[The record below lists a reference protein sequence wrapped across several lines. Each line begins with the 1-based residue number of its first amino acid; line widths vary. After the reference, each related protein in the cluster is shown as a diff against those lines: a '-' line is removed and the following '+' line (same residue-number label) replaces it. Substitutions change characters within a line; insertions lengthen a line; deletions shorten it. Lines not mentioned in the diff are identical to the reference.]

1 MEISIEQL
9 PSTLVVSM
17 IGSLDAMAAPSVD
30 KAMQD
35 AFANFSPSKCIFRMD
50 GVDYISSAGLRSVLG
65 VAKTMRKLK
74 GQLIF
79 VGIVPAVREVLDMSG
94 FTSYF
99 KEFPNYEDAL
109 HMA

>member
-9 PSTLVVSM
+9 PDTLVVALV
-17 IGSLDAMAAPSVD
+17 GSLDALAAPNVD
-30 KAMQD
+30 KTMQD
-35 AFANFSPSKCIFRMD
+35 AFASVSPAKCIFRMD
-50 GVDYISSAGLRSVLG
+50 KVDYISSAGLRSILG
-65 VAKTMRKLK
+65 VAKTMRKHK

-109 HMA
+109 K